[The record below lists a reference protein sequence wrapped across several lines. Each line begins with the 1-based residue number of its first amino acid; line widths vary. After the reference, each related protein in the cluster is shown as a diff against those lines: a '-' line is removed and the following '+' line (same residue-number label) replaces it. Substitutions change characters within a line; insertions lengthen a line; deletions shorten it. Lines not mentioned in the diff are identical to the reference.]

1 MADEIYYKVPG
12 SKLTAI
18 ADRTRAM
25 AGTTEGMTLDEIIYW
40 LGRVAYIPQGR
51 VSSELELD
59 SITVETSITGMLPN
73 VVRTSV
79 SSVLALESIIF
90 ETSAVEYIEEG

>member
-40 LGRVAYIPQGR
+40 LGRVIYIPQGNFN
-51 VSSELELD
+51 SEFSLGVFEG
-59 SITVETSITGMLPN
+59 SVTAFLPD
-73 VVRTSV
+73 VQKASAYSEFT
-79 SSVLALESIIF
+79 LGIF
-90 ETSAVEYIEEG
+90 ETDIV